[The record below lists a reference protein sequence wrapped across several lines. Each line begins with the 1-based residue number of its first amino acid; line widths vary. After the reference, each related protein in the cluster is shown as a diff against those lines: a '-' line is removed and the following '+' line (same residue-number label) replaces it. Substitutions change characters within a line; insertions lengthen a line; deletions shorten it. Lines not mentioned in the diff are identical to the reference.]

1 MSIKHITKKTYT
13 EEILREEGFVLVDYW
28 APWCGPCKMIS
39 PILEQVAAEAKN
51 LKICKIN
58 IDEEPD
64 LAAQQMVRSIPML
77 TLVKDGKIINKT
89 VGLKNKL
96 EILSMLEK
104 EMKAYSKNEIL
115 QTAEI
120 KMN

>member
-13 EEILREEGFVLVDYW
+13 EEILKEEGFVLVDYW
-28 APWCGPCKMIS
+28 APWCGPCKLLS
-39 PILEQVAAEAKN
+39 PILEQVAAETKD

-58 IDEEPD
+58 VDEEPD

-77 TLVKDGKIINKT
+77 TLIKDGKIIQKII
-89 VGLKNKL
+89 GLKNKQ
-96 EILSMLEK
+96 EILAMVEK
-104 EMKAYSKNEIL
+104 EMKSFAKEEIL

-120 KMN
+120 KE